1 MFSGHILTT
10 CIIVNIFCG
19 KVDIIKPMYIVE
31 HAIPFVIEH
40 LNISETKKQTCE
52 HVKLKYSNADRHE
65 SEGSGS

>member
-1 MFSGHILTT
+1 
-10 CIIVNIFCG
+10 
-19 KVDIIKPMYIVE
+19 MYIVE